1 VNRVDV
7 ADEMML
13 ALLEARDGPL
23 PERSW
28 PHESEDRCRYSEL
41 YDGEPCPW
49 CEAVRRREQLDA
61 SQKQ

>member
-1 VNRVDV
+1 
-7 ADEMML
+7 MML

-41 YDGEPCPW
+41 YDGEACPW
-49 CEAVRRREQLDA
+49 CEAVRRRQEAEA
-61 SQKQ
+61 SKQQ